1 MQMTHQTP
9 HVRLDPRASGELDT
23 DLIVVPTF
31 ERDAFPD
38 VPGLA
43 QAAGG
48 EALAAQARGAFAG
61 RPCEALVLGT
71 QGAGWRSPRVV
82 LIGAGPAVSCTADVL
97 RRVAITG
104 ALAARQQRLRRVAV
118 LVRPGTPIAPAAAAQ
133 AVAEGVTIAN
143 YDGAPLK
150 TTDHDPVWLDDVT
163 VAGLG
168 DGEPVAAAVARGVI
182 LGEATN
188 QARTLANEPGNH
200 LTPRVFAERGAAL
213 ASAAGLGVDILDE
226 ARMAELKMGLLLSIA
241 QGSHEPP
248 RLLVLRHE
256 PAGAVSNVTLGLIGK
271 GITFDTGGISIKP
284 AENMDKMK
292 DDMSGGAAVIA
303 AMAAIARL
311 KLPVRCIGIVPMTEN
326 MPGGRAI
333 KPGDVVTSAEG
344 KTVEILNTDAEGR
357 LVLGDALWYA
367 RRLGATH
374 LVDLA
379 TLTGAVVVALGKT
392 TTGLFGRP
400 QAWVDA
406 VLAASHRAGDRSWP
420 MPIFDDYKELLKSE
434 IADFTNT
441 GGRAGGSI
449 TGALFIKEFAGD
461 LPWVHLDIAG
471 TAWAEDAKPYQPK
484 GATGVGVRTL
494 VQLAMAA
501 PDWAAATPAPTS

>member
-1 MQMTHQTP
+1 MQMTHHTP
-9 HVRLDPRASGELDT
+9 RVRLDPRAAGELDA
-23 DLIVVPTF
+23 DIVVVPAF
-31 ERDAFPD
+31 EGDGFAD

-48 EALAAQARGAFAG
+48 EALAARDRGLFSG
-61 RPCEALVLGT
+61 KLFESLILGT
-71 QGAGWRSPRVV
+71 QGAGWRAPRMV
-82 LIGAGPAVSCTADVL
+82 LVGAGAAASCTTDVL

-104 ALAARQQRLRRVAV
+104 ALVARQQRLRRVAV
-118 LVRPGTPIAPAAAAQ
+118 LVRPGTSVAAAEAAQ

-143 YDGAPLK
+143 YDGASLK
-150 TTDHDPVWLDDVT
+150 TADHDPIWLEEAV
-163 VAGLG
+163 VAGAG
-168 DGEPVAAAVARGVI
+168 DGNALAAVVERGVI

-188 QARTLANEPGNH
+188 QARALANEPGNR

-213 ASAAGLGVDILDE
+213 AAAAGLGVEILDE
-226 ARMAELKMGLLLSIA
+226 NAMAELRMGLLLSIA
-241 QGSHEPP
+241 QGSQEPP

-256 PAGAVSNVTLGLIGK
+256 PAGAVSNITLGLIGK

-311 KLPVRCIGIVPMTEN
+311 KLPVRCLGVVPMTEN

-357 LVLGDALWYA
+357 LVLGDALWHA
-367 RRLGATH
+367 RKLGATH

-392 TTGLFGRP
+392 TSGLFGRP
-400 QAWVDA
+400 QPWVDA
-406 VLAASHRAGDRSWP
+406 VLEATRRAGDRSWP
-420 MPIFDDYKELLKSE
+420 MPIFDDYKEQLKSE

-441 GGRAGGSI
+441 GGRPGGSI

-461 LPWVHLDIAG
+461 LPWAHLDIAG
-471 TAWAEDAKPYQPK
+471 TAWAEEAKPYQPK

-501 PDWAAATPAPTS
+501 PSWGAST

>member
-9 HVRLDPRASGELDT
+9 RVRLDPGGPGGIDA
-23 DLIVVPTF
+23 DLVVVPAF
-31 ERDAFPD
+31 ERDSFAD

-48 EALAAQARGAFAG
+48 EALAARERGVFSG
-61 RPCEALVLGT
+61 KPFESLIVGS
-71 QGAGWRSPRVV
+71 QGAGWRSPRVALV
-82 LIGAGPAVSCTADVL
+82 GAGAVASCTTDAL

-104 ALAARQQRLRRVAV
+104 ALVARQQRLRRVAV
-118 LVRPGTPIAPAAAAQ
+118 LVRPGTPVAPAEAVQ
-133 AVAEGVTIAN
+133 AVVEGVTIAN
-143 YDGAPLK
+143 YDGASLK
-150 TTDHDPVWLDDVT
+150 TADADPVWLEEAVVVGAPDDG
-163 VAGLG
+163 AL
-168 DGEPVAAAVARGVI
+168 VAAVERGLV

-188 QARTLANEPGNH
+188 QARTLANEPGNR

-213 ASAAGLGVDILDE
+213 GAAAGLGVEILDE
-226 ARMAELKMGLLLSIA
+226 TKIAELGMGLLLSIA

-303 AMAAIARL
+303 AMSAIARL
-311 KLPVRCIGIVPMTEN
+311 KLPVRCLGLVPMTEN

-367 RRLGATH
+367 RQLGATH

-379 TLTGAVVVALGKT
+379 TLTGACVVALGKT

-406 VLAASHRAGDRSWP
+406 VLDATKRAGDRSWP

-441 GGRAGGSI
+441 GGRAGGAI

-461 LPWVHLDIAG
+461 VPWVHLDIAG
-471 TAWAEDAKPYQPK
+471 TAWAEEAKPYQPK

-501 PDWAAATPAPTS
+501 PRWAVAT